1 MRKFP
6 LYRQHDSMQC
16 GVTCLRMICA
26 YWGKEYPAEY
36 LDRLC
41 GASREGVSLL
51 GISETAAELGLKSVC
66 AKLTTGQLAEVELP
80 AILHWNQ
87 NHFVV
92 LYRISR
98 KRGGKTVYHVADPG
112 KGLRQ
117 YDGPSFEAGWI
128 ETRSR
133 GEDKGIAMLAQPTPA
148 FFSKRVPGKTER
160 RSFTFLLGYL
170 KRYRYY
176 FGQVF
181 LGLAVGSLLQLLFP
195 FLTQAIVDLG
205 IDHEDL
211 GLIWLILLGQLAL
224 VTSQTAL
231 DFIQRWILL
240 HVSMRVNISLVSDF
254 FIKLLRLPMG
264 FFDTRLMGDLMQ
276 RMGDHKRVEQ
286 YLTNEAL
293 TVLFSLL
300 TFLVF
305 GGVLLVYD
313 PLIFAVFGAGSLLYG
328 LWIAFFLGKRKR
340 IDYELFEK
348 EAENNNKTYRFIT
361 TMQEI
366 KLQDCEQRRRWEW
379 EDVQAGL
386 FRVQAKSLKLRQAQE
401 AGGILITQ
409 VKNILVTVLAATA
422 VINGQMTLGMMLA
435 VQYIIGQLN
444 RPVEQLM
451 RFIYASQDVKI
462 SLDRINEIHGQM
474 EEEDGSESLKA
485 YPDGEPGDL
494 SLRRADF
501 SYDPHAPRKTID
513 GVSLTIPR
521 GKVTA
526 IVGTSG
532 SGKTTL
538 VKLLLGF
545 YPLLSGEIRVGRTPL
560 GQLNKKWW
568 RRQCGVVMQDG
579 VIFSESIARN
589 IAVDDGPIDT
599 ARLARAVEI
608 ANIKEFIQSLPLR
621 YDTVIGPDGIGL
633 SQGQKQRV
641 LIARAV
647 YKDPD
652 YIFLDEATNALDA
665 NNEQAIVRNLD
676 TFYKGK
682 TVVIVA
688 HRLSTVRHADQIIV
702 IERGKIIETG
712 DHQSLIDRRGA
723 YYRLVSNQLEL
734 GN

>member
-148 FFSKRVPGKTER
+148 FFSKRVPGKTVR

-313 PLIFAVFGAGSLLYG
+313 PLIFAVFVAGSLLYG